1 MKEALTR
8 WIAVRRTSFG
18 GVAGLLIVGLLLF
31 AVGAWMSISYPAASG
46 KFPIRFLQMMGLV
59 IFFDGGARWRL
70 RKMLKE
76 LEDFVE
82 GQTEVT

>member
-8 WIAVRRTSFG
+8 WIAVRRTSFAV
-18 GVAGLLIVGLLLF
+18 VAGLFTVGLLLF
-31 AVGAWMSISYPAASG
+31 AVGTWLSVSYPAASG
-46 KFPIRFLQMMGLV
+46 KFPIRFLQMVGLV
-59 IFFDGGARWRL
+59 LGFDGGARLRL

-82 GQTEVT
+82 GQTED